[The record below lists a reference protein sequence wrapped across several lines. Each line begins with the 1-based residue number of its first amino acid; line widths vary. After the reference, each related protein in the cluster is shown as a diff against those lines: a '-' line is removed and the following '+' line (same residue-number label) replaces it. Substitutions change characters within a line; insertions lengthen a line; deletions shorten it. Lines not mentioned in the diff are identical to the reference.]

1 MSNEFA
7 FTDTSEKLST
17 TLEKLIG
24 KLQGQTITL
33 RELMEAIGEQGLL
46 LICAIASLPFLIP
59 VSIPGVS
66 TVFGAAIILVSLAIT
81 LNRLPWLPAKILDRQ
96 METAK
101 LVPALQKGVA
111 IVSRLDRFIRPRIP
125 ALTTGVIANR
135 INGLALRASDDAA
148 RLHSLFQHP
157 AGHCD
162 PAFLSGHDPAGR
174 RHGAGRLPLSGADDD
189 LFRCTRLCRLLG
201 RPGHQQ
207 LHRGVAGLLSVPVAG
222 LPPVPPRCPPDH
234 QPSPL
239 ATNSR
244 QVVGKHDKA
253 DGNHPETQN
262 GQKAQRPAHDQRRTR
277 CDPADARTRHGKA
290 PFSEIETTR
299 SMVDSEFHSNP
310 PFSIWPV
317 DNFFSVDKPGKSGLR
332 RDKTR
337 GMRFF

>member
-66 TVFGAAIILVSLAIT
+66 TVFGAAIILVRLAIT
-81 LNRLPWLPAKILDRQ
+81 MNRLAWLPAKILDRQ

-135 INGLALRASDDAA
+135 INGLALMT
-148 RLHSLFQHP
+148 
-157 AGHCD
+157 AGV
-162 PAFLSGHDPAGR
+162 L
-174 RHGAGRLPLSGADDD
+174 LMMPLG
-189 LFRCTRLCRLLG
+189 FI
-201 RPGHQQ
+201 
-207 LHRGVAGLLSVPVAG
+207 
-222 LPPVPPRCPPDH
+222 
-234 QPSPL
+234 
-239 ATNSR
+239 
-244 QVVGKHDKA
+244 
-253 DGNHPETQN
+253 
-262 GQKAQRPAHDQRRTR
+262 
-277 CDPADARTRHGKA
+277 
-290 PFSEIETTR
+290 PFSNTLPGIAILLFSAGMIQRDGVTVLGGYLFLGLTTIYFAALAYAAFWAGQGI
-299 SMVDSEFHSNP
+299 SS
-310 PFSIWPV
+310 SI
-317 DNFFSVDKPGKSGLR
+317 GA
-332 RDKTR
+332 
-337 GMRFF
+337 